1 MAAPLLTGLLCA
13 ALSWGQTPVREVR
26 LDAPGATEPGR
37 LKAVFGVEPASP
49 LSREEIRAGV
59 QALLAT
65 GTVEDVAVT
74 VEEGPDGA
82 VIHLDVQVA
91 SLVQSVAIDG
101 LPYWARREL
110 ETRLALVIGA
120 PLRVTHFVN
129 DLQRAEAALHG
140 RGYPDARLEP
150 DLSTDV
156 TAGTVRVAV
165 HGVLGVPR
173 AFGELQAP
181 GSGLTPQELLKVSG
195 LRPGVPLSEG
205 RLEGARRR
213 LERHL
218 RASGFW
224 EAEVDG
230 PRLEPAGRFMTV
242 VLDVAKRAQYRLDLS
257 GVRNVKELGTEALP
271 FLRGE
276 EPFSDSALDLITNDL
291 RVGLQQ
297 QGFLRAKVDLRLAED
312 SGGRILHVV
321 VDRGERLP
329 IVAVRFPG
337 AVSIPLATLRAR
349 VGARTGHPWRWG
361 GEPVD
366 ELTLAADATSLLGTY
381 QSEGFAD
388 ASIGPPR
395 MVEDGDGLA
404 IEFPVTEGPRS
415 LVASVEVESWPPELP
430 APKVAVHAG
439 GPWSQ
444 LGEDDSQAA
453 LLAALRE
460 AGYLDARVATTH
472 RCADGSCAVSLAV
485 QPGERSVVGR
495 IVITGLRRTR
505 RSVVEA
511 VADLAS
517 GETLGP
523 ERQIDI
529 QRRLL
534 GLGIFSS
541 VNLEPIPGQGGG
553 PRRGVVL
560 DLGEGPT
567 RALAFGGGWDTERQ
581 LQVSAAWSELNLF
594 GTGRTFSIE
603 GRYSSKE
610 ARVQATYREPALLGV
625 LGFPSALAVYRT
637 EERKN
642 PYDSV
647 RRGMWIELGDRLRRP
662 FRAIVRYEYQIVAT
676 DAPAEVESTW
686 ERQKQSARI
695 ASLTPTLEWDTRDDL
710 FAPRR
715 GVVASLQ
722 YQWGFELFEAKA
734 KFAKA
739 QAAVAG
745 YQPALGGVLAGSLRT
760 GFIEDRSG
768 AHVVAPSPINV
779 PISIRFFAGGRI
791 SHRAFPT
798 DRLGIVGE
806 SLTNE
811 GSPLGGGGLVLANI
825 EWRFPVWGPVG
836 ASFFVDGGNVWRQ
849 YRDIELGAMRWGAGL
864 GLRVET
870 PVGPLRLEYGWK
882 FRREA
887 ISATRVESPGQFF
900 LSFGNPF

>member
-1 MAAPLLTGLLCA
+1 VAAPLLTGLLCA

-26 LDAPGATEPGR
+26 LDAPGAADPER
-37 LKAVFGVEPASP
+37 LKVVFGVEPPSP

-74 VEEGPDGA
+74 VEDGPDGA
-82 VIHLDVQVA
+82 VIHLEVQAA

-101 LPYWARREL
+101 LPYRARREL
-110 ETRLALVIGA
+110 ETQLALVIGT
-120 PLRVTHFVN
+120 PLHVTHFVN
-129 DLQRAEAALHG
+129 DLQRAEAALRS

-150 DLSTDV
+150 DLSADV
-156 TAGTVRVAV
+156 TAGTVKVAI

-195 LRPGVPLSEG
+195 LRPGVPLGEG

-213 LERHL
+213 LERYL

-224 EAEVDG
+224 EAEVDS
-230 PRLEPAGRFMTV
+230 PRLEPAGRLMTV

-257 GVRNVKELGTEALP
+257 GVRNVKELGTDALP

-276 EPFSDSALDLITNDL
+276 EPFSDSALDLIANDL
-291 RVGLQQ
+291 RVALQQ

-312 SGGRILHVV
+312 PGGRVLRVV

-337 AVSIPLATLRAR
+337 AASIPEATLRAR

-388 ASIGPPR
+388 ASVGPPR
-395 MVEDGDGLA
+395 MVEDGQGLA
-404 IEFPVTEGPRS
+404 IEFPVTEGTRS
-415 LVASVEVESWPPELP
+415 VVAAVEVEGWPPDLP
-430 APKVAVHAG
+430 APKLAVNAG

-460 AGYLDARVATTH
+460 AGYLDARVAATH
-472 RCADGSCAVSLAV
+472 RCADGGCAVSLAV

-523 ERQIDI
+523 ERQTDI

-534 GLGIFSS
+534 GLGIFNA
-541 VNLEPIPGQGGG
+541 VTLEPIPGQGGG

-560 DLGEGPT
+560 NLGEGPT

-581 LQVSAAWSELNLF
+581 FQVSAAWSELNLF
-594 GTGRTFSIE
+594 GTGRTFSME

-610 ARVQATYREPALLGV
+610 ARVQATYREPAMLGV
-625 LGFPSALAVYRT
+625 LGFPSAVAVYRT

-662 FRAIVRYEYQIVAT
+662 FRAILRYEYQIVST
-676 DAPAEVESTW
+676 NAPFNVESSW
-686 ERQKQSARI
+686 EREKQSARI
-695 ASLTPTLEWDTRDDL
+695 ASLAPVLEWDTRDDL

-715 GVVASLQ
+715 GVLASLQ
-722 YQWGFELFEAKA
+722 YQRAFDLFDATA
-734 KFAKA
+734 RFDKA
-739 QAAVAG
+739 QASVAG
-745 YQPALGGVLAGSLRT
+745 FEPFLGGVIAASVRT
-760 GFIEDRSG
+760 GFIQDRTG
-768 AHVVAPSPINV
+768 APVTPPDPIDV
-779 PISIRFFAGGRI
+779 PISVRFFAGGRV

-806 SLTNE
+806 TLTSD
-811 GSPLGGGGLVLANI
+811 GDPQGGGGLVLANL
-825 EWRFPVWGPVG
+825 EWRTAVWGPVG
-836 ASFFVDGGNVWRQ
+836 VGVFVDGGNVWRE
-849 YRDIELGAMRWGAGL
+849 YRDIELGGMRWGGGL
-864 GLRVET
+864 GVRVET

-882 FRREA
+882 FAREA
-887 ISATRVESPGQFF
+887 ISATRMESPGQFF